1 MIINVSVHA
10 PPVVSTVLSVP
21 RRVNV
26 SKSSRREQTAKE
38 LIQCIYYPIS
48 PLKFVFFPTVA
59 ALLHRVCWRVRRV
72 RPRERGVLQ
81 VGAVLA
87 HGRGGGGV
95 DDEHAADAEATEGRK
110 QIRLAT
116 VSHEREFIFISP

>member
-1 MIINVSVHA
+1 MHLLSNF
-10 PPVVSTVLSVP
+10 STQIVCFILS
-21 RRVNV
+21 
-26 SKSSRREQTAKE
+26 
-38 LIQCIYYPIS
+38 
-48 PLKFVFFPTVA
+48 TVA

-95 DDEHAADAEATEGRK
+95 DDEHAADAEAGGGTNLTRY
-110 QIRLAT
+110 
-116 VSHEREFIFISP
+116 SFP